1 MVRAS
6 KTGYVA
12 RFLWGASL
20 SCSLAGERKSDGRDD
35 FILAGGTTAN
45 CCSSSTEKS
54 GVLSYGRDSDSSY
67 GVSGKSLIGI
77 MDETPRI
84 RATSTAKM
92 EREGFNRQNPDQRS
106 CRIHGKLLA
115 WNAILLIRSS
125 RQDSGP
131 GQLCGLSEAIPRA
144 VFFPHF
150 ELEIRCSF
158 SDNASRVRTGLTS
171 AQIPRREDRAANR
184 RLASPRVWS

>member
-6 KTGYVA
+6 KTGYFA

-54 GVLSYGRDSDSSY
+54 GVLSYGSDSDSSY

-125 RQDSGP
+125 RQDSDLASFAASRKLFLA
-131 GQLCGLSEAIPRA
+131 Q
-144 VFFPHF
+144 FFP
-150 ELEIRCSF
+150 SF
-158 SDNASRVRTGLTS
+158 RIGDTLFVFGQCFPCPHRINLSPNPAK
-171 AQIPRREDRAANR
+171 RRQ
-184 RLASPRVWS
+184 SSK